1 MMMVEEVLPRKRKK
15 LPLAEAFA
23 TSFNLVDIRALK
35 PELIHCMP
43 RVGGCMHSGRRSDVT
58 ELWASFFASFFL

>member
-1 MMMVEEVLPRKRKK
+1 MMMVDEVLPRNRKK

-35 PELIHCMP
+35 PELIHCAR
-43 RVGGCMHSGRRSDVT
+43 RVKGRKFTDIVGVLIDLVVSNEIT
-58 ELWASFFASFFL
+58 A